1 MLECEK
7 EGQKVRNKGG
17 VRAEKYFLP
26 TYYLPCFVIVLSYVI
41 SFNPHRLQI
50 DIDLTAETEEGSE
63 STSTRHLMPCSFHY
77 SLT

>member
-26 TYYLPCFVIVLSYVI
+26 TYYLPNAL
-41 SFNPHRLQI
+41 L
-50 DIDLTAETEEGSE
+50 
-63 STSTRHLMPCSFHY
+63 
-77 SLT
+77 